1 MIIKELVSPSENAKI
16 LIAQRND
23 GFFTY
28 CKSFRHDGEWGQT
41 GPDCGI
47 FDSALTAETEAMQ
60 KVDWLAGRRQ

>member
-1 MIIKELVSPSENAKI
+1 MIVKELVSPSVSEKI
-16 LIAQRND
+16 LIVQRND

-28 CKSFRHDGEWGQT
+28 CKRLRCDGEWGQT

-60 KVDWLAGRRQ
+60 KVGWLAD